1 MHRGTKIFL
10 VLSRRPQR
18 SALRQFQTYSIW
30 PALPTRGGR
39 PSCSVGEVGVCCAL
53 VRKVGAGD
61 EHAAGT
67 ISDGPADLGV
77 IATTTAALF
86 ALHFPNDSR
95 GLSGE
100 FSRARPPE
108 VYIRRVRL
116 GIHFTRRTQLKH
128 AVVASGPEHS
138 RGLGI
143 RGSLIAGGLVA
154 GIGIKLL
161 DPHFLPN
168 LDPTDWNIV
177 VPVLGAVA
185 ALLIYPL
192 GWAWRKINCEFRR
205 RRAASAPAPHE
216 ADTFIMPV
224 AVTMQ
229 MPTRRLP
236 DYAPRHRDI

>member
-1 MHRGTKIFL
+1 MSGM
-10 VLSRRPQR
+10 
-18 SALRQFQTYSIW
+18 RQFQTYATW
-30 PALPTRGGR
+30 PVLPTGDGR
-39 PSCSVGEVGVCCAL
+39 PGCSVGGVGVCCAL

-67 ISDGPADLGV
+67 ISDGPADRGV

-86 ALHFPNDSR
+86 ALDFPNDSR

-100 FSRARPPE
+100 FSRARPPK
-108 VYIRRVRL
+108 VSIRRVRL
-116 GIHFTRRTQLKH
+116 GIHFTRRTQLKR
-128 AVVASGPEHS
+128 AVVASGPEHN

-143 RGSLIAGGLVA
+143 RGNLIAGGLVA
-154 GIGIKLL
+154 GGAGIGIKLL
-161 DPHFLPN
+161 GPHFLPN
-168 LDPTDWNIV
+168 IDPTDWNIIA
-177 VPVLGAVA
+177 PMLGAVT
-185 ALLIYPL
+185 ALLTYPL
-192 GWAWRKINCEFRR
+192 GWAWRKVNCEFRR